1 MGHALRAGRATIVSG
16 RMKLLN
22 RRQPSRSFD
31 DHLTYFTLV
40 EANEFRRLVERSF
53 GASGHDVSVYG
64 DRIEDRDGT
73 TLGLWNI
80 GHLCAGA
87 ERDEWPDLIAEHVA
101 LVTAPPR
108 DLGDLTSE
116 DFEAALHLRLADAA
130 SVPDPDGLGHARVV
144 VPGLLEV
151 LSVDLGDSLVTP
163 SKDEL
168 AARGILGEQLGRG
181 RANLL
186 SLLAADEPRG
196 SVVGEGAKGRFTSVT
211 DPSFFTASLALVLP
225 EAVRRF
231 SAEEHGGRGT
241 LVAVPGRHRLLYRPV
256 DAPDAGEALRRMF
269 EVARLD
275 FRDAPGA
282 LSPNVFWVRNNRW
295 VPVTSVE
302 RGKPRLVP
310 GELRDALKS
319 F

>member
-1 MGHALRAGRATIVSG
+1 VERGILSG

-22 RRQPSRSFD
+22 RRRPSLAFD

-53 GASGHDVSVYG
+53 AAAGHDVSVYG

-87 ERDEWPDLIAEHVA
+87 EPDEWPELIAEHVA

-108 DLGDLTSE
+108 GLDELTTE
-116 DFEAALHLRLADAA
+116 EVEEALFLRLADAA
-130 SVPDPDGLGHARVV
+130 SLPDPDGLAHARVV
-144 VPGLLEV
+144 APGLLEV
-151 LSVDLGDSLVTP
+151 LSVDLGDAVVTP
-163 SKDEL
+163 SREEL
-168 AARGILGEQLGRG
+168 EARGTLGDQLARG

-186 SLLAADEPRG
+186 SLLAADDPQAV
-196 SVVGEGAKGRFTSVT
+196 VVGEGTKGRFTSVT
-211 DPSFFTASLALVLP
+211 DASFFTASLVLALP
-225 EAVRRF
+225 ETVRRF
-231 SAEEHGGRGT
+231 SGEEHGGRGT
-241 LVAVPGRHRLLYRPV
+241 LVAVPGRHRLLFRPV
-256 DAPDAGEALRRMF
+256 DAPGAGDALPRMF
-269 EVARLD
+269 DVARAEY
-275 FRDAPGA
+275 RDAPGP

-295 VPVTSVE
+295 VPVTSVD

>member
-1 MGHALRAGRATIVSG
+1 M
-16 RMKLLN
+16 
-22 RRQPSRSFD
+22 
-31 DHLTYFTLV
+31 
-40 EANEFRRLVERSF
+40 
-53 GASGHDVSVYG
+53 
-64 DRIEDRDGT
+64 
-73 TLGLWNI
+73 
-80 GHLCAGA
+80 
-87 ERDEWPDLIAEHVA
+87 
-101 LVTAPPR
+101 
-108 DLGDLTSE
+108 
-116 DFEAALHLRLADAA
+116 
-130 SVPDPDGLGHARVV
+130 
-144 VPGLLEV
+144 
-151 LSVDLGDSLVTP
+151 
-163 SKDEL
+163 SK
-168 AARGILGEQLGRG
+168 A
-181 RANLL
+181 
-186 SLLAADEPRG
+186 
-196 SVVGEGAKGRFTSVT
+196 
-211 DPSFFTASLALVLP
+211 
-225 EAVRRF
+225 RF

>member
-1 MGHALRAGRATIVSG
+1 
-16 RMKLLN
+16 MKLLK
-22 RRQPSRSFD
+22 RRPPSRSLD
-31 DHLTYFTLV
+31 DHLTYFTVL
-40 EANEFRRLVERSF
+40 EAEEFRRLVERSF
-53 GASGHDVSVYG
+53 AAAGHDVSVYG

-87 ERDEWPDLIAEHVA
+87 DHAEWPGLIADHVA
-101 LVTAPPR
+101 LVTSPPR
-108 DLGDLTSE
+108 DLGELTDDELERS
-116 DFEAALHLRLADAA
+116 LYLRLADAA
-130 SVPDPDGLGHARVV
+130 SVPDPHGLGHARVV
-144 VPGLLEV
+144 APGLLEV
-151 LSVDLGDSLVTP
+151 LAVDLGDAVVTP
-163 SKDEL
+163 SREALGD
-168 AARGILGEQLGRG
+168 RGALGDQLGRA

-186 SLLAADEPRG
+186 SLLAADEPRAE
-196 SVVGEGAKGRFTSVT
+196 VVGERGTGRFASVT
-211 DPSFFTASLALVLP
+211 DPSFFTASLALLLP
-225 EAVRRF
+225 ETLRRF
-231 SAEEHGGRGT
+231 TGEEHGGRGT

-269 EVARLD
+269 DAARID
-275 FRDAPGA
+275 YRDAPGA